1 MRSSRW
7 RKLRLCAGLLAF
19 LAVQAVASEAQV
31 GRLLPVDEAS
41 RDPEL
46 FMFRGRLQ
54 EAVARHDLAA
64 VLEAIDP
71 DIRNS
76 FGGEGGID
84 EFQKQ
89 WDLPGGQSDFW
100 HQMGLALSL
109 GGTFYD
115 ENTFA
120 APYLIKNFP
129 EDLDAFEH
137 LVLIGSDVRVRAEPR
152 LGSEVLT
159 VLSFDILPYAR
170 EANEKM
176 SEKQSGEW
184 TAVLL
189 RDGRIG
195 YAASRYLRSAI
206 DYRAIF
212 GRKNGRWWLTAFV
225 GGD

>member
-1 MRSSRW
+1 MKRW
-7 RKLRLCAGLLAF
+7 KWRRLFLRAGLLAV
-19 LAVQAVASEAQV
+19 LAVQAVTSQAQV

-41 RDPEL
+41 RDPDL
-46 FMFRGRLQ
+46 FQFRARLQ
-54 EAVARHDLAA
+54 EAVTRHDLTA

-71 DIRNS
+71 EIRNS
-76 FGGEGGID
+76 FGGDGGID

-89 WDLPGGQSDFW
+89 WNLPSDQSDFW

-152 LGSEVLT
+152 LGSEVLA
-159 VLSFDILPYAR
+159 VLSFDILPFAR
-170 EANEKM
+170 EANERL
-176 SEKQSGEW
+176 SEKQSEEW

-189 RDGRIG
+189 RDGRVG
-195 YAASRYLRSAI
+195 YVASRYLRSAI

-212 GRKNGRWWLTAFV
+212 DRKNGRWWLTAFI